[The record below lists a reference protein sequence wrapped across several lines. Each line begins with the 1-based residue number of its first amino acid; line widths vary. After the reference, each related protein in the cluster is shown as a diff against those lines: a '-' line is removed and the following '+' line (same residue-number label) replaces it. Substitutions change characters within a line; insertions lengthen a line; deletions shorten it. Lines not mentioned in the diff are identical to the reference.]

1 MKQFSILRFL
11 LLTMFVSF
19 MGTGKATAAEA
30 YAVYDSRAN
39 KLSFYYDNNKSV
51 NLGSNYKKYDLNTGN
66 NEPGWFTDGTHE
78 LVCTVDFD
86 SSFANYRPTSTAMWF
101 RSMHNLTT
109 INGFKYLYTS
119 QVTTMRQMFQ
129 ECYKLQILK
138 FQAYSYEVEP
148 GCTNAKIFD
157 TSNVTDMGG
166 MFVQAFQDVGTFNLL
181 DLSGW
186 NTSKVTNMRE
196 MFFNLTTVF
205 TIKLGAVGQGGAKGG
220 WNTSKVTDMSSMF
233 SNCSN
238 LEAIYVSENWTTDN
252 VTSSSGM
259 FSYCTM
265 LQGSE
270 GTTFNANYTDKTRAH
285 IDGGSTNPGYLRTN
299 LMAYNNLFKGVLT
312 FYYDEGKDY
321 RNDSTFLLDEQH
333 AYMHKP
339 YWLQYAGEVR
349 KVVFDTS
356 FKDYRSV
363 NTGFWFSGMTEL
375 TEFEGWE
382 NFNTS
387 EVASMGAMFTD
398 CSKLT
403 NIDLSCFDTHKVYNM
418 NDMFNGCSALERI
431 FVGDGWSTE
440 RVTVSE
446 LMFKGCTSLKGGVH
460 TQYDASHV
468 DAAYACID
476 RGTLE
481 PGYLTG
487 PSYTVYD
494 DATTTLTFYNDGKRS
509 NKTGTVFEM
518 VSYLSSTTK
527 PGWFSYRNRITKV
540 VFDASFKSA
549 RPVLMH
555 QWFCMPN
562 LETITNIG
570 YLNTSEVRNM
580 VGTFSEIAKLTNL
593 NLQFFN
599 TENVENMVGMFQNCM
614 LEELDLSSFNTQN
627 VTDMRE
633 MFKGCTNLKTIV
645 ASQAFTTDK
654 VRNSTDMFTSCT
666 KLIGSSGTRF
676 DANHTDK
683 TYARVDGGTSRP
695 GYFSD
700 LGYVVISN
708 DGKTM
713 TFYYDGY
720 RNTPQ
725 GTVFTLNKN
734 AYAVPEWAQD
744 GQTSDVTTVYFD
756 SSFKNARPMYT
767 CGWFSDMSKLTEIK
781 FLNYLNTSETVHM
794 GSMFDGCR
802 SLTTLDLTSFDTH
815 KVKYMGWMFRSCP
828 ELTTIYVSDGWDTA
842 NVEDTG
848 DMFWGSTK
856 LVGGLGT
863 AFNANYV
870 DGTYACADTET
881 QKGYMTLRPY
891 VVLDGDVLTFYCDG
905 KKDKREGEKFELNT
919 FSDMPDWV
927 RNSKNKAVVTAV
939 IDPSFIN
946 ARPTTTA
953 NWFYGMTNMTALKGL
968 EYLNTSKVDN
978 MSYMFYLTYL
988 TSLDL
993 SYFDTSKVKNM
1004 EQMFSQCTKL
1014 KTIYVGNKWSTASV
1028 TNSTKMFQTCNALKG
1043 GAGTTYNANYVDK
1056 TRAHIDGGTSSP
1068 GYLTGV
1074 STDSY
1079 KVFVGGKAITGA
1091 NYKLITPSNGFT
1103 AIKSGTVTFDP
1114 ATMTLTLKDAVI
1126 VTEANSAISNSNNV
1140 PLNIV
1145 VEGENKITSSERHG
1159 IFGYSDMTISGSGS
1173 ITVDAASCA
1182 VYVYNTTDASTLT
1195 IRDCSLTATGK
1206 FGITGYDGSKET
1218 LVVDNATIH
1227 ATGSTVSLGN
1237 FQTLELKGCIITQP
1251 KGAYLQKHLLD
1262 ADGKT
1267 ITTEVIIEPGF
1278 LRGDVNADGQVGIGD
1293 IVAITNVM
1301 AGIETNPDI
1310 VDRANVNEDESVGIG
1325 DIVTITNIMAGIE

>member
-1 MKQFSILRFL
+1 
-11 LLTMFVSF
+11 MF
-19 MGTGKATAAEA
+19 
-30 YAVYDSRAN
+30 N
-39 KLSFYYDNNKSV
+39 
-51 NLGSNYKKYDLNTGN
+51 
-66 NEPGWFTDGTHE
+66 
-78 LVCTVDFD
+78 
-86 SSFANYRPTSTAMWF
+86 
-101 RSMHNLTT
+101 
-109 INGFKYLYTS
+109 
-119 QVTTMRQMFQ
+119 
-129 ECYKLQILK
+129 
-138 FQAYSYEVEP
+138 
-148 GCTNAKIFD
+148 
-157 TSNVTDMGG
+157 
-166 MFVQAFQDVGTFNLL
+166 
-181 DLSGW
+181 
-186 NTSKVTNMRE
+186 
-196 MFFNLTTVF
+196 
-205 TIKLGAVGQGGAKGG
+205 
-220 WNTSKVTDMSSMF
+220 
-233 SNCSN
+233 
-238 LEAIYVSENWTTDN
+238 
-252 VTSSSGM
+252 
-259 FSYCTM
+259 YCTK
-265 LQGSE
+265 LIGAQG
-270 GTTFNANYTDKTRAH
+270 TAYDANYTDKTRAH
-285 IDGGSTNPGYLRTN
+285 IDGGSKDPGYLWSTYEPYIVYTSSN
-299 LMAYNNLFKGVLT
+299 TTLT
-312 FYYDEGKDY
+312 FLYDEQRSY
-321 RNDSTFLLDEQH
+321 RRDSNYLINENRT
-333 AYMHKP
+333 
-339 YWLQYAGEVR
+339 WLENAANVTT
-349 KVVFDTS
+349 VVFDKS
-356 FKDYRSV
+356 FQNYYPTTTGNWFAEMEKLTTFRGLEYL
-363 NTGFWFSGMTEL
+363 NTNKVGRMGGMFMGCKSLTEL
-375 TEFEGWE
+375 
-382 NFNTS
+382 
-387 EVASMGAMFTD
+387 
-398 CSKLT
+398 
-403 NIDLSCFDTHKVYNM
+403 DLSNFDTHRVTNM
-418 NDMFNGCSALERI
+418 NHMFNGCSALERI
-431 FVGDGWSTE
+431 FVSDGWSADN
-440 RVTVSE
+440 VTASE
-446 LMFKGCTSLKGGVH
+446 LMFTGCTSLKGGVN
-460 TQYDASHV
+460 TQYDVSHV
-468 DAAYACID
+468 EADYACID

-509 NKTGTVFEM
+509 NKTGTIFEM
-518 VSYLSSTTK
+518 VSYLTSTTK

-633 MFKGCTNLKTIV
+633 MFKDCTNLKTIV

-666 KLIGSSGTRF
+666 KLVGSAGTRY

-720 RNTPQ
+720 RNTRQ

-734 AYAVPEWAQD
+734 FYVVPEWAQD

-767 CGWFSDMSKLTEIK
+767 CGWFDGMSKLTEIK
-781 FLNYLNTSETVHM
+781 FLNYLNTSETIHM

-919 FSDMPDWV
+919 FSNTPDWV

-939 IDPSFIN
+939 IDPSFVN
-946 ARPTTTA
+946 ARPTTTS
-953 NWFYGMTNMTALKGL
+953 NWFYGMSNMTALKGL

-978 MSYMFYLTYL
+978 MSYMFYITYL

-1004 EQMFSQCTKL
+1004 EQMFSQSPKL

-1028 TNSTKMFQTCNALKG
+1028 TNSTKMFQSCSVLKG

-1056 TRAHIDGGTSSP
+1056 TRAHIDGGTSNP

-1074 STDSY
+1074 STESY

-1091 NYKLITPSNGFT
+1091 NYKLITPGNGFT

-1126 VTEANSAISNSNNV
+1126 DYTESNSAISSSNNV

-1262 ADGKT
+1262 ADGKA